1 MYNVGDFI
9 TTNYS
14 FFPSLIVKNINIDET
29 HHQENNSLNTNSYLI
44 TIHEYGGDYKI
55 ISENMIIG
63 KVLLENEEKLS
74 LIFNYGEWFYEEH
87 INISQEL
94 LIQCIIDNLGKIQ

>member
-29 HHQENNSLNTNSYLI
+29 HHQENNYLNTNSYLI
-44 TIHEYGGDYKI
+44 TIHDLYNKIKILNKI
-55 ISENMIIG
+55 IYQIKAMII
-63 KVLLENEEKLS
+63 LA
-74 LIFNYGEWFYEEH
+74 I
-87 INISQEL
+87 L
-94 LIQCIIDNLGKIQ
+94 LIAKKYYVKTHKNKITQII